1 MLRISGRFLPPQTEE
16 EEEEE
21 EEEEHEAGDDAVCR
35 SIRPTMWG

>member
-21 EEEEHEAGDDAVCR
+21 EHEADDDAVCR
-35 SIRPTMWG
+35 SIRPTMSG